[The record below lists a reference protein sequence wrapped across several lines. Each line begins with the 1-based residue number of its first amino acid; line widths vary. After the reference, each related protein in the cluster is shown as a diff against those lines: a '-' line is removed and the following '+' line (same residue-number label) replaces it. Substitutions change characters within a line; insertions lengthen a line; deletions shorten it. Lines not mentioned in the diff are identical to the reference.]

1 MSSDSVQTIE
11 EMIALTQELLTSN
24 PSSDHTTRVT
34 TCFVGAE
41 LRQVHLCLAACLK
54 IRYRYIMNDEPIEE
68 ATVSPAI
75 E

>member
-24 PSSDHTTRVT
+24 PSSDHTTR
-34 TCFVGAE
+34 CFVGAE
-41 LRQVHLCLAACLK
+41 LRQVHLCLAAGLK
-54 IRYRYIMNDEPIEE
+54 IRYGYTMNDEPIEE